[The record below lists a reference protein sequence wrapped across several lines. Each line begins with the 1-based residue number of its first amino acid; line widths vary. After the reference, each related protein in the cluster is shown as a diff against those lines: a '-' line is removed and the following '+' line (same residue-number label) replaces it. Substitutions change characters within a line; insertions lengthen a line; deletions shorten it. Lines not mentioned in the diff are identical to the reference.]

1 MSPCPN
7 GQKSQLSKPFS
18 LSAAGSSYLASLE
31 RSLTRTIA
39 AQVVAIVVNS
49 ILYGS
54 VYIRAIRGQSISREN
69 TSFCGYVSTTEPH
82 GTTRNRRYTNSP
94 CPSGQKSQLSKPFSL
109 SAAESSYLA
118 SLERSLTRTIA
129 AQVVAIVVNSILCVS
144 VYIRAISG
152 RYMFAGI
159 F

>member
-1 MSPCPN
+1 MPPSPN

-49 ILYGS
+49 ILCVS
-54 VYIRAIRGQSISREN
+54 VYIRAIRG
-69 TSFCGYVSTTEPH
+69 
-82 GTTRNRRYTNSP
+82 
-94 CPSGQKSQLSKPFSL
+94 
-109 SAAESSYLA
+109 
-118 SLERSLTRTIA
+118 
-129 AQVVAIVVNSILCVS
+129 
-144 VYIRAISG
+144 

-159 F
+159 FCPQNKTKTHGNTELYSAFPCKSVPSVGGISPAEKGLKFPVRSVYNCDHRARCRAYRLHARSDVRQLLQSLPPGSR